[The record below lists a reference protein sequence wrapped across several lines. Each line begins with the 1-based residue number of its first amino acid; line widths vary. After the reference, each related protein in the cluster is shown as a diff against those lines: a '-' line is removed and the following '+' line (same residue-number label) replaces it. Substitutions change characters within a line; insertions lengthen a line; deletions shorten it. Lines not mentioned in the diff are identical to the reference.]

1 MARKK
6 ISLREFQQGVLDKLK
21 AVSEKEGARPS
32 SKLGLQVGQLFWLV
46 DLADVAEVVP
56 PPAMAHVPL
65 SQPWFAGV
73 ANVRGNLYSV
83 ADFSLFCGKE
93 PVATGPDRRLVLAHA
108 KFKVNAA
115 LLVTRLLGLKHN
127 EDLTATAISNT
138 APPWV
143 SAEYTDKDGTHWQEL
158 SMLELVNNQDFLQ
171 AGQ

>member
-6 ISLREFQQGVLDKLK
+6 ISLREFQQGVLAKLQ
-21 AVSEKEGARPS
+21 AVAAREGAPPT
-32 SKLGLQVGQLFWLV
+32 SKLGLQVGQFFWLV
-46 DLADVAEVVP
+46 NLADIAEVVP
-56 PPAMAHVPL
+56 PPVMAHVPL
-65 SQPWFAGV
+65 SQNWFVGV

-93 PVATGPDRRLVLAHA
+93 AVTTGPDRRLVLAHA

-115 LLVTRLLGLKHN
+115 LLVTRLLGLKHE
-127 EDLTATAISNT
+127 EDLTPIALSSN
-138 APPWV
+138 APSWV
-143 SAEYTDKDGTHWQEL
+143 SAEYADKDGVHWQEL